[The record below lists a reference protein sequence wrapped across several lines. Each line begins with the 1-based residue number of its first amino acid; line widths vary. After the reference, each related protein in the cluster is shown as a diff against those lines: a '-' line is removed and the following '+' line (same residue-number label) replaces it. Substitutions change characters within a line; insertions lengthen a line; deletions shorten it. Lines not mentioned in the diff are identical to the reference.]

1 MKESLNRKVKNATAV
16 ESSGIS
22 FKSKLERLCYDTLK
36 EKGFDPQ
43 YEPRT
48 FILVEPFVPVTPFY
62 DKETDSQR
70 DRRLQSGQNSGP
82 RGLVLNKT
90 KVQSIKYTPDFYF
103 RYGDTDVYIECKGF
117 ENDCFYLKKKLFRRH
132 LDKVLEDEGQKS
144 VYFEVY
150 TKTQLLQAINIIT
163 DKENA

>member
-1 MKESLNRKVKNATAV
+1 MPIQNKKVRNATAI

-22 FKSKLERLCYDTLK
+22 FKSKLEKTCYDILK
-36 EKGFDPQ
+36 EKGFEPQ

-48 FILVEPFVPVTPFY
+48 FILIEPFTPKTPFY

-70 DRRLQSGQNSGP
+70 SRRMDANKGSSS
-82 RGLVLNKT
+82 RELVLNKT

-103 RYGDTDVYIECKGF
+103 KYNDTDVYIECKGF

-132 LDKVLEDEGQKS
+132 LDKVLEVEGQKS
-144 VYFEVY
+144 MYFEIY
-150 TKTQLLQAINIIT
+150 TKTQLIQAINIIT
-163 DKENA
+163 QQDNE